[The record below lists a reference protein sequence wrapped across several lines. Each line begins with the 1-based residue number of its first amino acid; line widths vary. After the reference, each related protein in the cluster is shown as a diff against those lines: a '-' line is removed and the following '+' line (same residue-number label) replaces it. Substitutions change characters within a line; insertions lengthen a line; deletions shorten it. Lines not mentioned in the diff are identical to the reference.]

1 MKSSRS
7 APVRT
12 LSFSG
17 VDGAGKSTQ
26 IELLRHSLEQQG
38 VSVQIFRFW
47 DDVAALTR
55 FREQA
60 GHKVFKGEKGIGTPE
75 APVNRRDKNV
85 RGWPMTFLRLFLYLL
100 DAFSLRG
107 VFGKALRGDADVII
121 FDRYTYDEL
130 ANLELNHPLMRFYAR
145 ILLSIVPR
153 PDISFVLDADP
164 VAARARKPEYPIEF
178 LRFNREAY
186 LHLSRIF
193 SLTVI
198 PPGEIAVAQRE
209 ILAATLC
216 ILGTDSGSAEIES
229 NRPPGASPM
238 SAPPTRPAAF

>member
-1 MKSSRS
+1 MKSFRS
-7 APVRT
+7 AGART
-12 LSFSG
+12 VSFSG

-26 IELLRHSLEQQG
+26 IERLRCYLEEQG
-38 VSVQIFRFW
+38 IRVRILRFW

-55 FREQA
+55 LREHA

-85 RGWPMTFLRLFLYLL
+85 RGWPMTCLRLFLYLL
-100 DAFSLRG
+100 DAFSLRS
-107 VFGKALRGDADVII
+107 VFRKALRGHADVII

-130 ANLELNHPLMRFYAR
+130 ANLDLNRPLMRFYAR
-145 ILLSIVPR
+145 MLLSIVPR
-153 PDISFVLDADP
+153 SDISFVLDADP

-186 LHLSRIF
+186 LNLSRIF

-198 PPGEIAVAQRE
+198 PPGEIREAQQE
-209 ILAATLC
+209 ILARMQC
-216 ILGTDSGSAEIES
+216 ILAADSEFQVS
-229 NRPPGASPM
+229 NHARDASPM
-238 SAPPTRPAAF
+238 KAPPTHPTAF